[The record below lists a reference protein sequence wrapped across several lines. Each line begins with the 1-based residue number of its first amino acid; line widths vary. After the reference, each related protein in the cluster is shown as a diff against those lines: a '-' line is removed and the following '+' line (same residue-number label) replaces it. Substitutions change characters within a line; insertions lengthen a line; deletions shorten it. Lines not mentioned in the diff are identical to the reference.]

1 MVDKNEL
8 SALEDADA
16 EEETYDNLVSYV
28 KGRYERARTR
38 RYTDEERWVQ
48 AYRNYRGLYGPDV
61 QFTETEK
68 SRVFIKVT
76 KTKVLAAYGQLIDV
90 LFSQNR
96 FPIGIEPTAL
106 PEGVLDTVHIDP
118 KEQEQEDALEQIK
131 NQYGYA
137 GDGLDLKPGT
147 TTDMLKEMLGPLQE
161 DLEELE
167 GLKEGPG
174 QTQSAITFHPSM
186 VAAKKMEKKI
196 KDQLEESSATKHL
209 RHSVFE
215 CVLFGTAIMKGPFA
229 VDKEYANWD
238 EEGEYDP
245 IIKTIPKVEYTS
257 VWDFYPD
264 PDAFNIEDAT
274 YTIERHRLTRPQL
287 RALKKRP
294 FFRSKAIE
302 EAIGYG
308 ENYSQEWWEDSI
320 QDAETASD
328 FGNDGHSAGSGS
340 GDVERFE
347 VLEFWG
353 TIDKDIASLQDLEI
367 PEKYI
372 NDDEIQINCWVCN
385 NQILRFVINPFT
397 PKRIPYVASPYEI
410 NPYSF
415 FGVGLAENMDDT
427 QTLMNGF
434 MRLAVDNA
442 ILSGNLL
449 IEVDETNLAPG
460 QDLTVYPGKI
470 FRRQGGAPGQA
481 IFGTKFPNVSSENM
495 MLFDKARV
503 LSDESSGLPS
513 YSYGQTGVQG
523 TGRTASGI
531 SMLMGAASNS
541 IRTVIKN
548 MDDYMLRPMG
558 EAIFAFNMQF
568 DFDPEI
574 RGDLEVRARGTESFM
589 KNEVRS
595 QRLISFLQ
603 IASSP
608 VLAPFAKF
616 PYIMRE
622 IAATMDLDVDK
633 VTNNPEEAFRQA
645 LLLQQMQQQIVE
657 ENPQPPQGIDP
668 TGTGGGNIGTG
679 QAPAP
684 GEQGFATG
692 GGPNEGTQQQQ
703 QQAQAPQGGGQQ
715 IPPELMAMLQQGG
728 GGNA

>member
-8 SALEDADA
+8 SALEEKTED
-16 EEETYDNLVSYV
+16 ERPYDSLVGYV
-28 KGRYERARTR
+28 EARYERARTR
-38 RYTDEERWVQ
+38 RYSDEERWVQ
-48 AYRNYRGLYGPDV
+48 AYKNYRGIYGPDV

-76 KTKVLAAYGQLIDV
+76 KTKVLAAYGQLVDV

-96 FPIGIEPTAL
+96 FPIGVEPTAL
-106 PEGVLDTVHIDP
+106 PEGVADTVHVDP
-118 KEQEQEDALEQIK
+118 KEQEQEQALEQIRDV
-131 NQYGYA
+131 YGSP
-137 GDGLDLKPGT
+137 GDGNDLQPGD
-147 TTDMLKEMLGPLQE
+147 TTDMLRDRLGPQQE
-161 DLEELE
+161 DLEDIE
-167 GLKEGPG
+167 GLEEGPG
-174 QTQSAITFHPSM
+174 QTQSAVTFHPAM
-186 VAAKKMEKKI
+186 VAAKRMEKKI
-196 KDQLEESSATKHL
+196 KDQLEESSATKQL
-209 RHSVFE
+209 RFSVFE
-215 CVLFGTAIMKGPFA
+215 CVLFGTGVMKGPFA
-229 VDKEYANWD
+229 LDKEYPNWD
-238 EEGEYDP
+238 EEGDYDP
-245 IIKTIPKVEYTS
+245 IIKTIPKVEHTS

-264 PDAFNIEDAT
+264 PDAYNMEDAT
-274 YTIERHRLTRPQL
+274 YTVERHRMTRPQL

-294 FFRSKAIE
+294 FFRSNAIDD
-302 EAIGYG
+302 AIKYG
-308 ENYSQEWWEDSI
+308 ESYNQEWWEESLNDN
-320 QDAETASD
+320 DVASD
-328 FGNDGHSAGSGS
+328 FGGEGFSSYS
-340 GDVERFE
+340 GDVERFQ

-353 TIDKDIASLQDLEI
+353 TVDREIVENQGLEI
-367 PEKYI
+367 PEKFLE
-372 NDDEIQINCWVCN
+372 DDEIQINAWVCN
-385 NQILRFVINPFT
+385 GEILRFVINPFT

-513 YSYGQTGVQG
+513 YSYGQTGVMG

-531 SMLMGAASNS
+531 SMLMGAASNA

-558 EAIFAFNMQF
+558 EALFAFNMQF
-568 DFDPEI
+568 DFDPDI
-574 RGDLEVRARGTESFM
+574 KGDLEIRARGTESFM

-622 IAATMDLDVDK
+622 IAATMDLDVEK

-645 LLLQQMQQQIVE
+645 ILLQQMQQQMAE
-657 ENPQPPQGIDP
+657 QNPQPMDP

-692 GGPNEGTQQQQ
+692 GGPNAGTEQQQ
-703 QQAQAPQGGGQQ
+703 QQAQGGQGQ
-715 IPPELMAMLQQGG
+715 QLPPELMAMLQQQA

>member
-8 SALEDADA
+8 SALEEKTED
-16 EEETYDNLVSYV
+16 ERSYDSLVSYV
-28 KGRYERARTR
+28 EARYERAKTR
-38 RYTDEERWVQ
+38 RYSDEERWVQ
-48 AYRNYRGLYGPDV
+48 AYKNYRGIYGPDV

-76 KTKVLAAYGQLIDV
+76 KTKVLAAYGQLVDV

-96 FPIGIEPTAL
+96 FPIGVEPTAL
-106 PEGVLDTVHIDP
+106 PDGVVDSVHVDP
-118 KEQEQEDALEQIK
+118 KEQEQEKALEQIK
-131 NQYGYA
+131 DIYGSP
-137 GDGLDLKPGT
+137 GDGNDLQPGD
-147 TTDMLKEMLGPLQE
+147 TTDTLTERLGPQK
-161 DLEELE
+161 EELEDIE

-174 QTQSAITFHPSM
+174 QTQTAVTFHPAM

-215 CVLFGTAIMKGPFA
+215 CVLFGTAVMKGPFA
-229 VDKEYANWD
+229 LDKEYANWD
-238 EEGEYDP
+238 DKGDYDP
-245 IIKTIPKVEYTS
+245 IVKTIPRVEYVS

-264 PDAFNIEDAT
+264 PDAYNMEDAT
-274 YTIERHRLTRPQL
+274 YTVERHRLTRPQL

-294 FFRSKAIE
+294 FFRSKAIDD
-302 EAIGYG
+302 AIKMG
-308 ENYSQEWWEDSI
+308 ENYNQEWWEESLNDNEVS
-320 QDAETASD
+320 SD
-328 FGNDGHSAGSGS
+328 FGGEGYASNN
-340 GDVERFE
+340 GDVERYE

-353 TIDKDIASLQDLEI
+353 TIDKDIATIQNLEI
-367 PEKYI
+367 PEKFLK
-372 NDDEIQINCWVCN
+372 DDEIQVNAWVCN
-385 NQILRFVINPFT
+385 GEILRFVINPFT
-397 PKRIPYVASPYEI
+397 PKRIPYVASPYEL

-442 ILSGNLL
+442 VLSGNLL

-513 YSYGQTGVQG
+513 YSYGQTGVMG

-531 SMLMGAASNS
+531 SMLMGAASNA

-558 EAIFAFNMQF
+558 EALFAFNMQF

-574 RGDLEVRARGTESFM
+574 KGDLEIRARGTESFM

-622 IAATMDLDVDK
+622 IASTMDLDVEK
-633 VTNNPEEAFRQA
+633 VTNSPEEAFRQA
-645 LLLQQMQQQIVE
+645 LLLQQMQQQMVE
-657 ENPQPPQGIDP
+657 QNQQTPQQMDP
-668 TGTGGGNIGTG
+668 TGAGGGNIGTG

-692 GGPNEGTQQQQ
+692 GGQNTGTQQQQ
-703 QQAQAPQGGGQQ
+703 QQAQQGGGQE
-715 IPPELMAMLQQGG
+715 IPPELMAMLQQQA

>member
-1 MVDKNEL
+1 MVEENEI
-8 SALEDADA
+8 SALDDTKSNDS
-16 EEETYDNLVSYV
+16 ETYDNLVSYV
-28 KGRYERARTR
+28 ENRFQRAKDGRHS
-38 RYTDEERWVQ
+38 DEIRWVQ
-48 AYRNYRGLYGPDV
+48 AYRNYRGIYGPEV

-76 KTKVLAAYGQLIDV
+76 KTKVLAAYGQIIDV

-96 FPIGIEPTAL
+96 FPIGVEPTAV
-106 PEGVLDTVHIDP
+106 PEGVAESVHIDP
-118 KEQEQEDALEQIK
+118 KEQEQNKAMEEFKSL
-131 NQYGYA
+131 YGSP
-137 GDGLDLKPGT
+137 GDGNDLQPGDT
-147 TTDMLKEMLGPLQE
+147 SEVLKERLGSLQE
-161 DLEELE
+161 DLGNLK
-167 GLKEGPG
+167 GVKEGPG
-174 QTQSAITFHPSM
+174 QTQSAITFHPAM
-186 VAAKKMEKKI
+186 AAAKKMEKKI
-196 KDQLEESSATKHL
+196 RDQLEESAATKHL

-229 VDKEYANWD
+229 VDKEYPKWD
-238 EEGEYDP
+238 EEGKYDP
-245 IIKTIPKVEYTS
+245 VIKTVPKVEHTS

-264 PDAFNIEDAT
+264 PDAYNIEDCT
-274 YTIERHRLTRPQL
+274 YTVERHKLTRSQL

-302 EAIGYG
+302 EAISYG
-308 ENYSQEWWEDSI
+308 EDYTREWWEESLTDNDAGGDFGTENYS
-320 QDAETASD
+320 
-328 FGNDGHSAGSGS
+328 SGS
-340 GDVERFE
+340 GVERFE

-353 TIDKDIASLQDLEI
+353 TIDKEIAEAQDLEI
-367 PEKYI
+367 PDEYT
-372 NDDEIQINCWVCN
+372 NDEEIQINCWVCN
-385 NQILRFVINPFT
+385 NEILRFVINPFT

-415 FGVGLAENMDDT
+415 FGVGLSENMDDT

-481 IFGTKFPNVSSENM
+481 IFGTKIPNVSSENM
-495 MLFDKARV
+495 MLCDKARV

-531 SMLMGAASNS
+531 SMLMGAASNA

-558 EAIFAFNMQF
+558 ESLFAFNMQF

-574 RGDLEVRARGTESFM
+574 QGDLEVRARGTESFM

-645 LLLQQMQQQIVE
+645 MLLQQMQQQIVE
-657 ENPQPPQGIDP
+657 DNPQPAQDT
-668 TGTGGGNIGTG
+668 TGGAGGNIGTG
-679 QAPAP
+679 AAPAP
-684 GEQGFATG
+684 GEQGFTSG
-692 GGPNEGTQQQQ
+692 GGPNAGTQQQQ

-715 IPPELMAMLQQGG
+715 IPPELMAMMQQGG

>member
-1 MVDKNEL
+1 M
-8 SALEDADA
+8 ADDNDIVVLDDVENT
-16 EEETYDNLVSYV
+16 EESYVNLVSYV
-28 KGRYERARTR
+28 KARFDRAKDGRH
-38 RYTDEERWVQ
+38 TDEERWVQ
-48 AYRNYRGLYGPDV
+48 AYRNYRGIYGPDV

-76 KTKVLAAYGQLIDV
+76 KTKVLAAYGQIIDV

-96 FPIGIEPTAL
+96 FPIGVEPTTL
-106 PEGVLDTVHIDP
+106 PEGVYDSVHIDP
-118 KEQEQEDALEQIK
+118 KEEEQEQAFEEFKSIYGFPGDGNDLEPGDTSTILNEKLGALEDK
-131 NQYGYA
+131 
-137 GDGLDLKPGT
+137 L
-147 TTDMLKEMLGPLQE
+147 E
-161 DLEELE
+161 DLE

-174 QTQSAITFHPSM
+174 QTQSAITFHPAM

-196 KDQLEESSATKHL
+196 KDQLEESAATKHL

-229 VDKEYANWD
+229 FDKEYPNWED
-238 EEGEYDP
+238 DGTYDP
-245 IIKTIPKVEYTS
+245 VIKTVPKVEYTS

-264 PDAFNIEDAT
+264 PDAYNIEDCV
-274 YTIERHRLTRPQL
+274 YVVERHRLTRSQL

-294 FFRSKAIE
+294 FFRSKSIESAIKE
-302 EAIGYG
+302 G
-308 ENYSQEWWEDSI
+308 EDYSREWWEDSLT
-320 QDAETASD
+320 DNETASD
-328 FGNDGHSAGSGS
+328 FGGEGFASYG

-353 TIDKDIASLQDLEI
+353 TIDREIAESQGLEI
-367 PEKYI
+367 PENEIK
-372 NDDEIQINCWVCN
+372 DDEIQINCWVCN
-385 NQILRFVINPFT
+385 NQILRLVINPFI

-531 SMLMGAASNS
+531 SMLMGAASNA

-558 EAIFAFNMQF
+558 EALFAFNMQF

-574 RGDLEVRARGTESFM
+574 KGDLEIRARGTESFM

-645 LLLQQMQQQIVE
+645 ILLQQMQKKIVE
-657 ENPQPPQGIDP
+657 ENPQPAQDP
-668 TGTGGGNIGTG
+668 TGAGGGTIGTG

-692 GGPNEGTQQQQ
+692 GGPNAGTQQQQ
-703 QQAQAPQGGGQQ
+703 QQAQQGGGQQ

-728 GGNA
+728 AGNA

>member
-8 SALEDADA
+8 SALEEKTED
-16 EEETYDNLVSYV
+16 ERPYDSLVGYV
-28 KGRYERARTR
+28 EARYERARTR
-38 RYTDEERWVQ
+38 RYSDEERWVQ
-48 AYRNYRGLYGPDV
+48 AYKNYRGIYGPDV

-76 KTKVLAAYGQLIDV
+76 KTKVLAAYGQLVDV

-96 FPIGIEPTAL
+96 FPIGVEPTTL
-106 PEGVLDTVHIDP
+106 PEGVVDTVHIDP
-118 KEQEQEDALEQIK
+118 KEQEQEQALEQI
-131 NQYGYA
+131 QDLYGSP
-137 GDGLDLKPGT
+137 GDGNDLQPGD
-147 TTDMLKEMLGPLQE
+147 TTDMLKDRLGPQTEELE
-161 DLEELE
+161 DLE

-174 QTQSAITFHPSM
+174 QTQSAVTFHPAM
-186 VAAKKMEKKI
+186 VAAKRMEKKI
-196 KDQLEESSATKHL
+196 KDQLEESSATKQL
-209 RHSVFE
+209 RFSVFE
-215 CVLFGTAIMKGPFA
+215 CVLFGTGVMKGPFA
-229 VDKEYANWD
+229 LDKEYPNWD
-238 EEGEYDP
+238 EEGDYDP
-245 IIKTIPKVEYTS
+245 IVKTIPKVEHTS

-264 PDAFNIEDAT
+264 PDAYNMEDAT
-274 YTIERHRLTRPQL
+274 YTVERHRMTRPQL

-294 FFRSKAIE
+294 FFRSKAIDD
-302 EAIGYG
+302 AIKYG
-308 ENYSQEWWEDSI
+308 ENYNQEWWEESLNDN
-320 QDAETASD
+320 DVASD
-328 FGNDGHSAGSGS
+328 FGGEGFSSYS
-340 GDVERFE
+340 GDVERFQ

-353 TIDKDIASLQDLEI
+353 TVDKEIVEMQGLEI
-367 PEKYI
+367 PEKFLK
-372 NDDEIQINCWVCN
+372 DDEIQINAWVCN
-385 NQILRFVINPFT
+385 GEILRFVINPFT

-513 YSYGQTGVQG
+513 YSYGQTGVMG

-531 SMLMGAASNS
+531 SMLMGAASNA

-558 EAIFAFNMQF
+558 EALFAFNMQF
-568 DFDPEI
+568 DFDPDI
-574 RGDLEVRARGTESFM
+574 KGDLEIRARGTESFM

-622 IAATMDLDVDK
+622 IASTMDLDVEK

-645 LLLQQMQQQIVE
+645 LLLQQMQQQMAE
-657 ENPQPPQGIDP
+657 QNPQPAQDP
-668 TGTGGGNIGTG
+668 TGAGGGNIGTG

-684 GEQGFATG
+684 GEQGFTTG
-692 GGPNEGTQQQQ
+692 GGPNAGTQQQQ
-703 QQAQAPQGGGQQ
+703 QQAQGGQGQQ
-715 IPPELMAMLQQGG
+715 IPPELMAMMQQQA

>member
-1 MVDKNEL
+1 MVDENEL
-8 SALEDADA
+8 SALDDKKSDKK
-16 EEETYDNLVSYV
+16 YDNLVSYV
-28 KGRYERARTR
+28 NSRFKRAKTSRYS
-38 RYTDEERWVQ
+38 DEERWTQ

-76 KTKVLAAYGQLIDV
+76 KTKVLAAYGQIIDV

-96 FPIGIEPTAL
+96 FPIGVEPTII
-106 PEGVLDTVHIDP
+106 PEGVAESVHIDP
-118 KEQEQEDALEQIK
+118 KEQEQNRAMDEFK
-131 NQYGYA
+131 NLYGVP
-137 GDGLDLKPGT
+137 GDGNDLQPGDT
-147 TTDMLKEMLGPLQE
+147 TEALRERLGSLEDELK
-161 DLEELE
+161 DLN

-174 QTQSAITFHPSM
+174 QTQSAITFNPAM
-186 VAAKKMEKKI
+186 AAAKKMEKKI
-196 KDQLEESSATKHL
+196 KDQLEESAATKHL

-238 EEGEYDP
+238 EEGNYDP
-245 IIKTIPKVEYTS
+245 SVVTVPKVEHTS

-264 PDAFNIEDAT
+264 PDAFNIEDCT
-274 YTIERHRLTRPQL
+274 YVVERHRLTRSQL

-294 FFRSKAIE
+294 FFRKDAIE
-302 EAIGYG
+302 EAILGG
-308 ENYSQEWWEDSI
+308 ENYDREWWEESLTDNQVSS
-320 QDAETASD
+320 E
-328 FGNDGHSAGSGS
+328 FGSGNYS
-340 GDVERFE
+340 GGSDVERFE

-353 TIDKDIASLQDLEI
+353 TIDKEIAENHGLEI
-367 PEKYI
+367 PKQQL
-372 NDDEIQINCWVCN
+372 NDEEIQINCWTCN
-385 NQILRFVINPFT
+385 DEILRLVINPFT
-397 PKRIPYVASPYEI
+397 PKRIPYVASPYEL

-415 FGVGLAENMDDT
+415 FGVGLSENMDDT

-558 EAIFAFNMQF
+558 ESLFAFNMQF

-645 LLLQQMQQQIVE
+645 ILLQQMQQQIVE
-657 ENPQPPQGIDP
+657 DNPQPPQDP
-668 TGTGGGNIGTG
+668 TGAGGGNIGTG

-692 GGPNEGTQQQQ
+692 GGPNAGTQQQQ
-703 QQAQAPQGGGQQ
+703 QQAQAPQGQGGGQQ
-715 IPPELMAMLQQGG
+715 IPPELMAMMQQGG

>member
-8 SALEDADA
+8 SALEEKTED
-16 EEETYDNLVSYV
+16 ERPYDSLVGYV
-28 KGRYERARTR
+28 EARFERARTR
-38 RYTDEERWVQ
+38 RYSDEERWVQ
-48 AYRNYRGLYGPDV
+48 AYKNYRGIYGPDV

-76 KTKVLAAYGQLIDV
+76 KTKVLAAYGQLVDV

-96 FPIGIEPTAL
+96 FPIGVEPTAL
-106 PEGVLDTVHIDP
+106 PEGVADTVHVDP
-118 KEQEQEDALEQIK
+118 KEQEQEQALEQIRDV
-131 NQYGYA
+131 YGSP
-137 GDGLDLKPGT
+137 GDGNDLQPGD
-147 TTDMLKEMLGPLQE
+147 TTDMLRDRLGPQQE
-161 DLEELE
+161 DLEDIE
-167 GLKEGPG
+167 GLEEGPG
-174 QTQSAITFHPSM
+174 QTQSAVTFHPAM
-186 VAAKKMEKKI
+186 VAAKRMEKKI
-196 KDQLEESSATKHL
+196 KDQLEESSATKQL
-209 RHSVFE
+209 RFSVFE
-215 CVLFGTAIMKGPFA
+215 CVLFGTGVMKGPFA
-229 VDKEYANWD
+229 LDKEYPNWD
-238 EEGEYDP
+238 EEGDYDP
-245 IIKTIPKVEYTS
+245 IIKTIPKVEHTS

-264 PDAFNIEDAT
+264 PDAYNMEDAT
-274 YTIERHRLTRPQL
+274 YTVERHRMTRPQL

-294 FFRSKAIE
+294 FFRSNAIDD
-302 EAIGYG
+302 AIKYG
-308 ENYSQEWWEDSI
+308 ESYNQEWWEESLNDN
-320 QDAETASD
+320 DVASD
-328 FGNDGHSAGSGS
+328 FGGEGFSSYS
-340 GDVERFE
+340 GDVERFQ

-353 TIDKDIASLQDLEI
+353 TVDREIVENQGLEI
-367 PEKYI
+367 PEKFLE
-372 NDDEIQINCWVCN
+372 DDEIQINAWVCN
-385 NQILRFVINPFT
+385 GEILRFVINPFT

-513 YSYGQTGVQG
+513 YSYGQTGVMG

-531 SMLMGAASNS
+531 SMLMGAASNA

-558 EAIFAFNMQF
+558 EALFAFNMQF

-574 RGDLEVRARGTESFM
+574 KGDLEIRARGTESFM

-645 LLLQQMQQQIVE
+645 ILLQQMQKKIVE
-657 ENPQPPQGIDP
+657 ENPQPAQDP
-668 TGTGGGNIGTG
+668 TGAGGGTIGTG

-684 GEQGFATG
+684 EEQGFATG
-692 GGPNEGTQQQQ
+692 GGPNAGTQQQQ
-703 QQAQAPQGGGQQ
+703 QQAQQGGGQQ

-728 GGNA
+728 AGNA

>member
-8 SALEDADA
+8 SALEEKTED
-16 EEETYDNLVSYV
+16 ERPYDSLVGYV
-28 KGRYERARTR
+28 EARYERARTR
-38 RYTDEERWVQ
+38 RYSDEERWVQ
-48 AYRNYRGLYGPDV
+48 AYKNYRGIYGPDV

-76 KTKVLAAYGQLIDV
+76 KTKVLAAYGQLVDV

-96 FPIGIEPTAL
+96 FPIGVEPTAL
-106 PEGVLDTVHIDP
+106 PEGVADTVHVDP
-118 KEQEQEDALEQIK
+118 KEQEQEQALEQIK
-131 NQYGYA
+131 DIYGSP
-137 GDGLDLKPGT
+137 GDGNDLQPGD
-147 TTDMLKEMLGPLQE
+147 TTDMLRDRLGPQQE
-161 DLEELE
+161 DLEDIE
-167 GLKEGPG
+167 GLEEGPG
-174 QTQSAITFHPSM
+174 QTQSAVTFHPAM
-186 VAAKKMEKKI
+186 VAAKRMEKKI
-196 KDQLEESSATKHL
+196 KDQLEESSATKQL
-209 RHSVFE
+209 RFSVFE
-215 CVLFGTAIMKGPFA
+215 CVLFGTGVMKGPFA
-229 VDKEYANWD
+229 LDKEYPNWD
-238 EEGEYDP
+238 EEGDYDP
-245 IIKTIPKVEYTS
+245 IIKTIPKVEHTS

-264 PDAFNIEDAT
+264 PDAYNMEDAT
-274 YTIERHRLTRPQL
+274 YTVERHRMTRPQL

-294 FFRSKAIE
+294 FFRSNAIDD
-302 EAIGYG
+302 AIKYG
-308 ENYSQEWWEDSI
+308 ESYNQEWWEESLNDN
-320 QDAETASD
+320 DVASD
-328 FGNDGHSAGSGS
+328 FGGEGFSSYS
-340 GDVERFE
+340 GDVERFQ

-353 TIDKDIASLQDLEI
+353 TVDREIVENQGLEI
-367 PEKYI
+367 PEKFLE
-372 NDDEIQINCWVCN
+372 DDEIQINAWVCN
-385 NQILRFVINPFT
+385 GEILRFVINPFT

-513 YSYGQTGVQG
+513 YSYGQTGVMG

-531 SMLMGAASNS
+531 SMLMGAASNA

-558 EAIFAFNMQF
+558 EALFAFNMQF
-568 DFDPEI
+568 DFDPDI
-574 RGDLEVRARGTESFM
+574 KGDLEIRARGTESFM

-622 IAATMDLDVDK
+622 IASTMDLDVEK

-645 LLLQQMQQQIVE
+645 LLLQQMQQQMAE
-657 ENPQPPQGIDP
+657 QNPQPAQDP
-668 TGTGGGNIGTG
+668 TGAGGGNIGTG

-684 GEQGFATG
+684 GEQGFTTG
-692 GGPNEGTQQQQ
+692 GGPNAGTQQQQ
-703 QQAQAPQGGGQQ
+703 QQAQGGQGQQ
-715 IPPELMAMLQQGG
+715 IPPELMAMMQQQA

>member
-8 SALEDADA
+8 SALEEKTED
-16 EEETYDNLVSYV
+16 ERPYDSLVGYV
-28 KGRYERARTR
+28 EARFERARTR
-38 RYTDEERWVQ
+38 RYSDEERWVQ
-48 AYRNYRGLYGPDV
+48 AYKNYRGIYGPDV

-76 KTKVLAAYGQLIDV
+76 KTKVLAAYGQLVDV

-96 FPIGIEPTAL
+96 FPIGVEPTTL
-106 PEGVLDTVHIDP
+106 PEGVADTVHVDP
-118 KEQEQEDALEQIK
+118 KEQEQEQALEQIRDV
-131 NQYGYA
+131 YGSP
-137 GDGLDLKPGT
+137 GDGNDLQPGD
-147 TTDMLKEMLGPLQE
+147 TTDMLRDRLGPQQE
-161 DLEELE
+161 DLEDIE
-167 GLKEGPG
+167 GLEEGPG
-174 QTQSAITFHPSM
+174 QTQSAVTFHPAM
-186 VAAKKMEKKI
+186 VAAKRMEKKI
-196 KDQLEESSATKHL
+196 KDQLEESSATKQL
-209 RHSVFE
+209 RFSVFE
-215 CVLFGTAIMKGPFA
+215 CVLFGTGVMKGPFA
-229 VDKEYANWD
+229 LDKEYPNWD
-238 EEGEYDP
+238 EEGDYDP
-245 IIKTIPKVEYTS
+245 IIKTIPKVEHTS

-264 PDAFNIEDAT
+264 PDAYNMEDAT
-274 YTIERHRLTRPQL
+274 YTVERHRMTRPQL

-294 FFRSKAIE
+294 FFRSNAIDD
-302 EAIGYG
+302 AIKYG
-308 ENYSQEWWEDSI
+308 ESYNQEWWEESLNDN
-320 QDAETASD
+320 DVASD
-328 FGNDGHSAGSGS
+328 FGGEGFSSYS
-340 GDVERFE
+340 GDVERFQ

-353 TIDKDIASLQDLEI
+353 TVDREIVENQGLEI
-367 PEKYI
+367 PEKFLE
-372 NDDEIQINCWVCN
+372 DDEIQINAWVCN
-385 NQILRFVINPFT
+385 GEILRFVINPFT

-513 YSYGQTGVQG
+513 YSYGQTGVMG

-531 SMLMGAASNS
+531 SMLMGAASNA

-558 EAIFAFNMQF
+558 EALFAFNMQF
-568 DFDPEI
+568 DFDPDI
-574 RGDLEVRARGTESFM
+574 KGDLEIRARGTESFM

-622 IAATMDLDVDK
+622 IAATMDLDVEK

-645 LLLQQMQQQIVE
+645 ILLQQMQQQMAE
-657 ENPQPPQGIDP
+657 QNPQPMDP

-692 GGPNEGTQQQQ
+692 GGPNAGTEQQQ
-703 QQAQAPQGGGQQ
+703 QQAQGGQGQ
-715 IPPELMAMLQQGG
+715 QLPPELMAMLQQQA

>member
-8 SALEDADA
+8 SALEEKTED
-16 EEETYDNLVSYV
+16 ERPYDSLVGYV
-28 KGRYERARTR
+28 EARYERARTR
-38 RYTDEERWVQ
+38 RYSDEERWVQ
-48 AYRNYRGLYGPDV
+48 AYKNYRGIYGPDV

-76 KTKVLAAYGQLIDV
+76 KTKVLAAYGQLVDV

-96 FPIGIEPTAL
+96 FPIGVEPTTL
-106 PEGVLDTVHIDP
+106 PEGVVDTVHIDP
-118 KEQEQEDALEQIK
+118 KEQEQEQALEQI
-131 NQYGYA
+131 QDLYGSP
-137 GDGLDLKPGT
+137 GDGNDLQPGD
-147 TTDMLKEMLGPLQE
+147 TTDMLKDRLGPQTEELE
-161 DLEELE
+161 DLE

-174 QTQSAITFHPSM
+174 QTQSAVTFHPAM
-186 VAAKKMEKKI
+186 VAAKRMEKKI
-196 KDQLEESSATKHL
+196 KDQLEESSATKQL
-209 RHSVFE
+209 RFSVFE
-215 CVLFGTAIMKGPFA
+215 CVLFGTGVMKGPFA
-229 VDKEYANWD
+229 LDKEYPNWD
-238 EEGEYDP
+238 EEGDYDP
-245 IIKTIPKVEYTS
+245 IVKTIPKVEHTS

-264 PDAFNIEDAT
+264 PDAYNMEDAT
-274 YTIERHRLTRPQL
+274 YTVERHRMTRPQL

-294 FFRSKAIE
+294 FFRSKAIDD
-302 EAIGYG
+302 AIKYG
-308 ENYSQEWWEDSI
+308 ENYNQEWWEESLNDN
-320 QDAETASD
+320 DVASD
-328 FGNDGHSAGSGS
+328 FGGEGFSSYS
-340 GDVERFE
+340 GDVERFQ

-353 TIDKDIASLQDLEI
+353 TVDKEIVEMQGLEI
-367 PEKYI
+367 PEKFLK
-372 NDDEIQINCWVCN
+372 DDEIQINAWVCN
-385 NQILRFVINPFT
+385 GEILRFVINPFT

-513 YSYGQTGVQG
+513 YSYGQTGVMG

-531 SMLMGAASNS
+531 SMLMGAASNA

-558 EAIFAFNMQF
+558 EALFAFNMQF
-568 DFDPEI
+568 DFDPDI
-574 RGDLEVRARGTESFM
+574 KGDLEIRARGTESFM

-622 IAATMDLDVDK
+622 IASTMDLDVEK

-645 LLLQQMQQQIVE
+645 LLLQQMQQQMAE
-657 ENPQPPQGIDP
+657 QNPQPAQDP
-668 TGTGGGNIGTG
+668 TGAGGGTIGTG

-684 GEQGFATG
+684 GEQGFTTG
-692 GGPNEGTQQQQ
+692 GGPNAGTQQQQ
-703 QQAQAPQGGGQQ
+703 QQAQGGQGQQ
-715 IPPELMAMLQQGG
+715 IPPELMAMMQQQA

>member
-8 SALEDADA
+8 SALEEKTED
-16 EEETYDNLVSYV
+16 ERPYDSLVGYV
-28 KGRYERARTR
+28 EARYERARTR
-38 RYTDEERWVQ
+38 RYSDEERWVQ
-48 AYRNYRGLYGPDV
+48 AYKNYRGIYGPDV

-76 KTKVLAAYGQLIDV
+76 KTKVLAAYGQLVDV

-96 FPIGIEPTAL
+96 FPIGVEPTAL
-106 PEGVLDTVHIDP
+106 PEGVADTVHVDP
-118 KEQEQEDALEQIK
+118 KEQEQEQALEQIRDI
-131 NQYGYA
+131 YGSP
-137 GDGLDLKPGT
+137 GDGNDLQPGD
-147 TTDMLKEMLGPLQE
+147 TTDMLRDRLGPQQE
-161 DLEELE
+161 DLEDIE
-167 GLKEGPG
+167 GLEEGPG
-174 QTQSAITFHPSM
+174 QTQSAVTFHPAM
-186 VAAKKMEKKI
+186 VAAKRMEKKI
-196 KDQLEESSATKHL
+196 KDQLEESSATKQL
-209 RHSVFE
+209 RFSVFE
-215 CVLFGTAIMKGPFA
+215 CVLFGTGVMKGPFA
-229 VDKEYANWD
+229 LDKEYPNWD
-238 EEGEYDP
+238 EEGDYDP
-245 IIKTIPKVEYTS
+245 IIKTIPKVEHTS

-264 PDAFNIEDAT
+264 PDAYNMEDAT
-274 YTIERHRLTRPQL
+274 YTVERHRMTRPQL

-294 FFRSKAIE
+294 FFRSNAIDD
-302 EAIGYG
+302 AIKYG
-308 ENYSQEWWEDSI
+308 ESYNQEWWEESLNDN
-320 QDAETASD
+320 DVASD
-328 FGNDGHSAGSGS
+328 FGGEGFSSYS
-340 GDVERFE
+340 GDVERFQ

-353 TIDKDIASLQDLEI
+353 TVDREIVENQGLEI
-367 PEKYI
+367 PEKFLE
-372 NDDEIQINCWVCN
+372 DDEIQINAWVCN
-385 NQILRFVINPFT
+385 GEILRFVINPFT

-503 LSDESSGLPS
+503 LSDESSGFPS

-531 SMLMGAASNS
+531 SMLMGAASNA

-558 EAIFAFNMQF
+558 EALFAFNMQF

-574 RGDLEVRARGTESFM
+574 KGDLEIRARGTESFM

-622 IAATMDLDVDK
+622 IAATMDLDVEK

-645 LLLQQMQQQIVE
+645 ILLQQMQQQMAE
-657 ENPQPPQGIDP
+657 QNPQPMDP

-692 GGPNEGTQQQQ
+692 GGPNAGTQQQQ
-703 QQAQAPQGGGQQ
+703 QQAQGGQGQ
-715 IPPELMAMLQQGG
+715 QLPPELMAMLQQQA

>member
-8 SALEDADA
+8 SALEEKTED
-16 EEETYDNLVSYV
+16 ERPYDSLVGYV
-28 KGRYERARTR
+28 EARFERARTR
-38 RYTDEERWVQ
+38 RYSDEERWVQ
-48 AYRNYRGLYGPDV
+48 AYKNYRGIYGPDV

-76 KTKVLAAYGQLIDV
+76 KTKVLAAYGQLVDV

-96 FPIGIEPTAL
+96 FPIGVEPTAL
-106 PEGVLDTVHIDP
+106 PEGVADTVHVDP
-118 KEQEQEDALEQIK
+118 KEQEQEQALEQIRDI
-131 NQYGYA
+131 YGSL
-137 GDGLDLKPGT
+137 GDGNDLQPGD
-147 TTDMLKEMLGPLQE
+147 TTDMLRDRLGPQQE
-161 DLEELE
+161 DLEDIE
-167 GLKEGPG
+167 GLEEGPG
-174 QTQSAITFHPSM
+174 QTQSAVTFHPAM
-186 VAAKKMEKKI
+186 VAAKRMEKKI
-196 KDQLEESSATKHL
+196 KDQLEESSATKQL
-209 RHSVFE
+209 RFSVFE
-215 CVLFGTAIMKGPFA
+215 CVLFGTGVMKGPFA
-229 VDKEYANWD
+229 LDKEYPNWD
-238 EEGEYDP
+238 EEGDYDP
-245 IIKTIPKVEYTS
+245 IIKTIPKVEHTS

-264 PDAFNIEDAT
+264 PDAYNMEDAT
-274 YTIERHRLTRPQL
+274 YTVERHRMTRPQL

-294 FFRSKAIE
+294 FFRSNAIDD
-302 EAIGYG
+302 AIKYG
-308 ENYSQEWWEDSI
+308 ESYNQEWWEESLNDN
-320 QDAETASD
+320 DVASD
-328 FGNDGHSAGSGS
+328 FGGEGFSSYS
-340 GDVERFE
+340 GDVERFQ

-353 TIDKDIASLQDLEI
+353 TVDREIVENQGLEI
-367 PEKYI
+367 PEKFLE
-372 NDDEIQINCWVCN
+372 DDEIQINAWVCN
-385 NQILRFVINPFT
+385 GEILRFVINPFT

-513 YSYGQTGVQG
+513 YSYGQTGVMG

-531 SMLMGAASNS
+531 SMLMGAASNA

-558 EAIFAFNMQF
+558 EALFAFNMQF
-568 DFDPEI
+568 DFDPDI
-574 RGDLEVRARGTESFM
+574 KGDLEIRARGTESFM

-622 IAATMDLDVDK
+622 IAATMDLDVEK

-645 LLLQQMQQQIVE
+645 ILLQQMQQQMAE
-657 ENPQPPQGIDP
+657 QNPEPMDP

-692 GGPNEGTQQQQ
+692 GGPNAGTQQQQ
-703 QQAQAPQGGGQQ
+703 QQAQGGQGQ
-715 IPPELMAMLQQGG
+715 QLPPELMAMLQQQA

>member
-8 SALEDADA
+8 SALEEKTED
-16 EEETYDNLVSYV
+16 ERPYDSLVGYV
-28 KGRYERARTR
+28 EARYERARTR
-38 RYTDEERWVQ
+38 RYSDEERWVQ
-48 AYRNYRGLYGPDV
+48 AYKNYRGIYGPDV

-76 KTKVLAAYGQLIDV
+76 KTKVLAAYGQLVDV

-96 FPIGIEPTAL
+96 FPIGVEPTAL
-106 PEGVLDTVHIDP
+106 PEGVADTVHVDP
-118 KEQEQEDALEQIK
+118 KEQEQEQALEQIRDI
-131 NQYGYA
+131 YGSP
-137 GDGLDLKPGT
+137 GDGNDLQPGD
-147 TTDMLKEMLGPLQE
+147 TTDMLRDRLGPQQE
-161 DLEELE
+161 DLEDIE
-167 GLKEGPG
+167 GLEEGPG
-174 QTQSAITFHPSM
+174 QTQSAVTFHPAM
-186 VAAKKMEKKI
+186 VAAKRMEKKI
-196 KDQLEESSATKHL
+196 KDQLEESSATKQL
-209 RHSVFE
+209 RFSVFE
-215 CVLFGTAIMKGPFA
+215 CVLFGTGVMKGPFA
-229 VDKEYANWD
+229 LDKEYPNWD
-238 EEGEYDP
+238 EEGDYDP
-245 IIKTIPKVEYTS
+245 IIKTIPKVEHTS

-264 PDAFNIEDAT
+264 PDAYNMEDAT
-274 YTIERHRLTRPQL
+274 YTVERHRMTRPQL

-294 FFRSKAIE
+294 FFRSNAIDD
-302 EAIGYG
+302 AIKYG
-308 ENYSQEWWEDSI
+308 ESYNQEWWEESLNDN
-320 QDAETASD
+320 DVASD
-328 FGNDGHSAGSGS
+328 FGGEGFSSYS
-340 GDVERFE
+340 GDVERFQ

-353 TIDKDIASLQDLEI
+353 TVDREIVENQGLEI
-367 PEKYI
+367 PEKFLE
-372 NDDEIQINCWVCN
+372 DDEIQINAWVCN
-385 NQILRFVINPFT
+385 GEILRFVINPFT

-513 YSYGQTGVQG
+513 YSYGQTGVMG

-531 SMLMGAASNS
+531 SMLMGAASNA

-558 EAIFAFNMQF
+558 EALFAFNMQF
-568 DFDPEI
+568 DFDPDI
-574 RGDLEVRARGTESFM
+574 KGDLEIRARGTESFM

-622 IAATMDLDVDK
+622 IAATMDLDVEK

-645 LLLQQMQQQIVE
+645 ILLQQMQQQMAE
-657 ENPQPPQGIDP
+657 QNPEPMDP

-692 GGPNEGTQQQQ
+692 GGPNAGTQQQQ
-703 QQAQAPQGGGQQ
+703 QQAQGGQGQ
-715 IPPELMAMLQQGG
+715 QLPPELMAMLQQQA

>member
-8 SALEDADA
+8 SALTEKTED
-16 EEETYDNLVSYV
+16 ESSYDSLVSYV
-28 KGRYERARTR
+28 EARYERARTR
-38 RYTDEERWVQ
+38 RYSDEERWVQ
-48 AYRNYRGLYGPDV
+48 AYKNYRGIYGPDV

-76 KTKVLAAYGQLIDV
+76 KTKVLAAYGQLVDV

-96 FPIGIEPTAL
+96 FPIGVEPTTL
-106 PEGVLDTVHIDP
+106 PDGVADTVHVDP
-118 KEQEQEDALEQIK
+118 KEQQQEQALEQI
-131 NQYGYA
+131 QDIYGSP
-137 GDGLDLKPGT
+137 GDGRDLLPGD
-147 TTDMLKEMLGPLQE
+147 TTDSLKERLGPLKEKLE
-161 DLEELE
+161 DLE
-167 GLKEGPG
+167 GLKEEPG
-174 QTQSAITFHPSM
+174 QTQTAITFHPAM

-215 CVLFGTAIMKGPFA
+215 CVLFGTAVMKGPFA
-229 VDKEYANWD
+229 LDKEYANWND
-238 EEGEYDP
+238 EGDYDP
-245 IIKTIPKVEYTS
+245 VVKTIPRVEYVS

-264 PDAFNIEDAT
+264 PDAYNMEDAT
-274 YTIERHRLTRPQL
+274 YTVERHRLTRPQL

-294 FFRSKAIE
+294 FFRSKAIDD
-302 EAIGYG
+302 AIKMG
-308 ENYSQEWWEDSI
+308 ENYNQEWWEESLNDNEVS
-320 QDAETASD
+320 SD
-328 FGNDGHSAGSGS
+328 FGGEGYASNS
-340 GDVERFE
+340 GDVERYE

-353 TIDKDIASLQDLEI
+353 TIDKEIATIQNLEI
-367 PEKYI
+367 PDKFLK
-372 NDDEIQINCWVCN
+372 DDEIQINAWVCN
-385 NQILRFVINPFT
+385 GEILRFVINPFT
-397 PKRIPYVASPYEI
+397 PKRIPYVASPYEL

-513 YSYGQTGVQG
+513 YSYGQTGVMG

-531 SMLMGAASNS
+531 SMLMGAASNA

-558 EAIFAFNMQF
+558 EALFAFNMQF

-574 RGDLEVRARGTESFM
+574 KGDLEIRARGTESFM

-645 LLLQQMQQQIVE
+645 LLLQQMQQQMAE
-657 ENPQPPQGIDP
+657 QNPQPAPDP
-668 TGTGGGNIGTG
+668 TGAGGGNIGTG

-684 GEQGFATG
+684 GEQGFTTG
-692 GGPNEGTQQQQ
+692 GGQNAGTQQQQ
-703 QQAQAPQGGGQQ
+703 QQAQGGQGQQ
-715 IPPELMAMLQQGG
+715 IPPELMAMLQQQA

>member
-8 SALEDADA
+8 SALEEKTED
-16 EEETYDNLVSYV
+16 ERPYDSLVGYV
-28 KGRYERARTR
+28 EARFERARTR
-38 RYTDEERWVQ
+38 RYSDEERWVQ
-48 AYRNYRGLYGPDV
+48 AYKNYRGIYGPDV

-76 KTKVLAAYGQLIDV
+76 KTKVLAAYGQLVDV

-96 FPIGIEPTAL
+96 FPIGVEPTAL
-106 PEGVLDTVHIDP
+106 PEGVADTVHVDP
-118 KEQEQEDALEQIK
+118 KEQEQEQALEQIK
-131 NQYGYA
+131 DIYGSL
-137 GDGLDLKPGT
+137 GDGNDLQPGD
-147 TTDMLKEMLGPLQE
+147 TTDMLRDRLGPQQE
-161 DLEELE
+161 DLEDIE
-167 GLKEGPG
+167 GLEEGPG
-174 QTQSAITFHPSM
+174 QTQSSVTFHPAM
-186 VAAKKMEKKI
+186 VAAKRMEKKI
-196 KDQLEESSATKHL
+196 KDQLEESSATKQL
-209 RHSVFE
+209 RFSVFE
-215 CVLFGTAIMKGPFA
+215 CVLFGTGVMKGPFA
-229 VDKEYANWD
+229 LDKEYPNWD
-238 EEGEYDP
+238 EEGDYDP
-245 IIKTIPKVEYTS
+245 IIKTIPKVEHTS

-264 PDAFNIEDAT
+264 PDAYNMEDAT
-274 YTIERHRLTRPQL
+274 YTVERHRMTRPQL

-294 FFRSKAIE
+294 FFRSNAIDD
-302 EAIGYG
+302 AIKYG
-308 ENYSQEWWEDSI
+308 ESYNQEWWEESLNDN
-320 QDAETASD
+320 DVASD
-328 FGNDGHSAGSGS
+328 FGGEGFSSYS
-340 GDVERFE
+340 GDVERFQ

-353 TIDKDIASLQDLEI
+353 TVDREIVENQGLEI
-367 PEKYI
+367 PEKFLE
-372 NDDEIQINCWVCN
+372 DDEIQINAWVCN
-385 NQILRFVINPFT
+385 GEILRFVINPFT

-513 YSYGQTGVQG
+513 YSYGQTGVMG

-531 SMLMGAASNS
+531 SMLMGAASNA

-558 EAIFAFNMQF
+558 EALFAFNMQF
-568 DFDPEI
+568 DFDPDI
-574 RGDLEVRARGTESFM
+574 KGDLEIRARGTESFM

-622 IAATMDLDVDK
+622 IAATMDLDVEK

-645 LLLQQMQQQIVE
+645 ILLQQMQQQMAE
-657 ENPQPPQGIDP
+657 QNPQPMDP

-692 GGPNEGTQQQQ
+692 GGPNAGTQQQQ
-703 QQAQAPQGGGQQ
+703 QQAQGGQGQ
-715 IPPELMAMLQQGG
+715 QLPPELMAMLQQQA

>member
-8 SALEDADA
+8 SALEEKTED
-16 EEETYDNLVSYV
+16 ERPYDSLVGYV
-28 KGRYERARTR
+28 EARYERARTR
-38 RYTDEERWVQ
+38 RYSDEERWVQ
-48 AYRNYRGLYGPDV
+48 AYKNYRGIYGPDV

-76 KTKVLAAYGQLIDV
+76 KTKVLAAYGQLVDV

-96 FPIGIEPTAL
+96 FPIGVEPTAL
-106 PEGVLDTVHIDP
+106 PEGVADTVHVDP
-118 KEQEQEDALEQIK
+118 KEQEQEQALEQIK
-131 NQYGYA
+131 DIYGSP
-137 GDGLDLKPGT
+137 GDGNDLQPGD
-147 TTDMLKEMLGPLQE
+147 TTDMLRDRLGPQQE
-161 DLEELE
+161 DLEDIE
-167 GLKEGPG
+167 GLEEGPG
-174 QTQSAITFHPSM
+174 QTQSAVTFHPAM
-186 VAAKKMEKKI
+186 VAAKRMEKKI
-196 KDQLEESSATKHL
+196 KDQLEESSATKQL
-209 RHSVFE
+209 RFSVFE
-215 CVLFGTAIMKGPFA
+215 CVLFGTGVMKGPFA
-229 VDKEYANWD
+229 LDKEYPNWD
-238 EEGEYDP
+238 EEGDYDP
-245 IIKTIPKVEYTS
+245 IVKTIPKVEHTS

-264 PDAFNIEDAT
+264 PDAYNMEDAT
-274 YTIERHRLTRPQL
+274 YTVERHRMTRPQL

-294 FFRSKAIE
+294 FFRSNAIDD
-302 EAIGYG
+302 AIKYG
-308 ENYSQEWWEDSI
+308 ESYNQEWWEESLNDN
-320 QDAETASD
+320 DVASD
-328 FGNDGHSAGSGS
+328 FGGEGFSSYS
-340 GDVERFE
+340 GDVERFQ

-353 TIDKDIASLQDLEI
+353 TVDREIVENQGLEI
-367 PEKYI
+367 PEKFLE
-372 NDDEIQINCWVCN
+372 DDEIQINAWVCN
-385 NQILRFVINPFT
+385 GEILRFVINPFT

-513 YSYGQTGVQG
+513 YSYGQTGVMG

-531 SMLMGAASNS
+531 SMLMGAASNA

-558 EAIFAFNMQF
+558 EALFAFNMQF

-574 RGDLEVRARGTESFM
+574 KGDLEIRARGTESFM

-622 IAATMDLDVDK
+622 IAATMDLDVEK

-645 LLLQQMQQQIVE
+645 ILLQQMQQQMAE
-657 ENPQPPQGIDP
+657 QNPQPMDA

-692 GGPNEGTQQQQ
+692 GGPNAGTQQQQ
-703 QQAQAPQGGGQQ
+703 QQAQGGQGQ
-715 IPPELMAMLQQGG
+715 QLPPELMAMLQQQA

>member
-8 SALEDADA
+8 SALEEKTED
-16 EEETYDNLVSYV
+16 ERSYDSLVSYV
-28 KGRYERARTR
+28 EARYERAKTR
-38 RYTDEERWVQ
+38 RYSDEERWVQ
-48 AYRNYRGLYGPDV
+48 AYKNYRGIYGPDV

-76 KTKVLAAYGQLIDV
+76 KTKVLAAYGQLVDV

-96 FPIGIEPTAL
+96 FPIGVEPTAL
-106 PEGVLDTVHIDP
+106 PDGVVDSVHVDP
-118 KEQEQEDALEQIK
+118 KEQEQEKALEQIK
-131 NQYGYA
+131 DIYGSP
-137 GDGLDLKPGT
+137 GDGNDLQPGD
-147 TTDMLKEMLGPLQE
+147 TTDTLAERLGPQK
-161 DLEELE
+161 EELEDIE

-174 QTQSAITFHPSM
+174 QTQTAVTFHPAM

-215 CVLFGTAIMKGPFA
+215 CVLFGTAVMKGPFA
-229 VDKEYANWD
+229 LDKEYANWD
-238 EEGEYDP
+238 DKGDYDP
-245 IIKTIPKVEYTS
+245 IVKTIPRVEYVS

-264 PDAFNIEDAT
+264 PDAYNMEDAT
-274 YTIERHRLTRPQL
+274 YTVERHRLTRPQL

-294 FFRSKAIE
+294 FFRSKAIDD
-302 EAIGYG
+302 AIKMG
-308 ENYSQEWWEDSI
+308 ENYNQEWWEESLNDNEVS
-320 QDAETASD
+320 SD
-328 FGNDGHSAGSGS
+328 FGGEGYASNN
-340 GDVERFE
+340 GDVERYE

-353 TIDKDIASLQDLEI
+353 TIDKDIATIQNLEI
-367 PEKYI
+367 PEKFLK
-372 NDDEIQINCWVCN
+372 DDEIQVNAWVCN
-385 NQILRFVINPFT
+385 GEILRFVINPFT
-397 PKRIPYVASPYEI
+397 PKRIPYVASPYEL

-442 ILSGNLL
+442 VLSGNLL

-513 YSYGQTGVQG
+513 YSYGQTGVMG

-531 SMLMGAASNS
+531 SMLMGAASNA

-558 EAIFAFNMQF
+558 EALFAFNMQF

-574 RGDLEVRARGTESFM
+574 KGDLEIRARGTESFM

-622 IAATMDLDVDK
+622 IASTMDLDVEK
-633 VTNNPEEAFRQA
+633 VTNSPEEAFRQA
-645 LLLQQMQQQIVE
+645 LLLQQMQQQMVE
-657 ENPQPPQGIDP
+657 QNQQTPQQIDP
-668 TGTGGGNIGTG
+668 TGAGGGNIGTG

-692 GGPNEGTQQQQ
+692 GGQNTGTQQQQ
-703 QQAQAPQGGGQQ
+703 QQAQGDQGQQ
-715 IPPELMAMLQQGG
+715 LPPELMAMLQQQA

>member
-8 SALEDADA
+8 SALEEKTED
-16 EEETYDNLVSYV
+16 ERPYDSLVGYV
-28 KGRYERARTR
+28 EARYERARTR
-38 RYTDEERWVQ
+38 RYSDEERWVQ
-48 AYRNYRGLYGPDV
+48 AYKNYRGIYGPDV

-76 KTKVLAAYGQLIDV
+76 KTKVLAAYGQLVDV

-96 FPIGIEPTAL
+96 FPIGVEPTTL
-106 PEGVLDTVHIDP
+106 PEGVVDTVHIDP
-118 KEQEQEDALEQIK
+118 KEQEQEQALEQI
-131 NQYGYA
+131 QDLYGSP
-137 GDGLDLKPGT
+137 GDGNDLQPGD
-147 TTDMLKEMLGPLQE
+147 TTDMLKDRLGPQTEELE
-161 DLEELE
+161 DLE

-174 QTQSAITFHPSM
+174 QTQSAVTFHPAM
-186 VAAKKMEKKI
+186 VAAKRMEKKI
-196 KDQLEESSATKHL
+196 KDQLEESSATKQL
-209 RHSVFE
+209 RFSVFE
-215 CVLFGTAIMKGPFA
+215 CVLFGTGVMKGPFA
-229 VDKEYANWD
+229 LDKEYPNWD
-238 EEGEYDP
+238 EEGDYDP
-245 IIKTIPKVEYTS
+245 IVKTIPKVEHTS

-264 PDAFNIEDAT
+264 PDAYNMEDAT
-274 YTIERHRLTRPQL
+274 YTVERHRMTRPQL

-294 FFRSKAIE
+294 FFRSKAIDD
-302 EAIGYG
+302 AIKYG
-308 ENYSQEWWEDSI
+308 ENYNQEWWEESLNDN
-320 QDAETASD
+320 DVASD
-328 FGNDGHSAGSGS
+328 FGGEGFSSYS
-340 GDVERFE
+340 GDVERFQ

-353 TIDKDIASLQDLEI
+353 TVDKEIVEMQGLEI
-367 PEKYI
+367 PEKFLK
-372 NDDEIQINCWVCN
+372 DDEIQINAWVCN
-385 NQILRFVINPFT
+385 GEILRFVINPFT

-513 YSYGQTGVQG
+513 YSYGQTGVMG

-531 SMLMGAASNS
+531 SMLMGAASNA

-558 EAIFAFNMQF
+558 EALFAFNMQF

-574 RGDLEVRARGTESFM
+574 KGDLEIRARGTESFM

-608 VLAPFAKF
+608 VIAPFAKF

-622 IAATMDLDVDK
+622 IASTMDLDVEK

-645 LLLQQMQQQIVE
+645 LLLQQMQQQMAE
-657 ENPQPPQGIDP
+657 QNPQPAQDP
-668 TGTGGGNIGTG
+668 TGAGGGNIGTG

-684 GEQGFATG
+684 GEQGFTTG
-692 GGPNEGTQQQQ
+692 GGPNAGTQQQQ
-703 QQAQAPQGGGQQ
+703 QQAQGGQGQQ
-715 IPPELMAMLQQGG
+715 IPPELMAMMQQQA

>member
-8 SALEDADA
+8 SALEEKTED
-16 EEETYDNLVSYV
+16 ERSYDSLVSYV
-28 KGRYERARTR
+28 EARYERAKTR
-38 RYTDEERWVQ
+38 RYSDEERWVQ
-48 AYRNYRGLYGPDV
+48 AYKNYRGIYGPDV

-76 KTKVLAAYGQLIDV
+76 KTKVLAAYGQLVDV

-96 FPIGIEPTAL
+96 FPIGVEPTAL
-106 PEGVLDTVHIDP
+106 PDGVVDSVHVDP
-118 KEQEQEDALEQIK
+118 KEQEQEKALEQIK
-131 NQYGYA
+131 DIYGSP
-137 GDGLDLKPGT
+137 GDGNDLQPGD
-147 TTDMLKEMLGPLQE
+147 TTDTLTERLGPQKEELE
-161 DLEELE
+161 DLE

-174 QTQSAITFHPSM
+174 QTQTAVTFHPAM

-215 CVLFGTAIMKGPFA
+215 CVLFGTAVMKGPFA
-229 VDKEYANWD
+229 LDKEYANWD
-238 EEGEYDP
+238 DKGDYDP
-245 IIKTIPKVEYTS
+245 IVKTIPRVEYVS

-264 PDAFNIEDAT
+264 PDAYNMEDAT
-274 YTIERHRLTRPQL
+274 YTVERHRLTRPQL

-294 FFRSKAIE
+294 FFRSKAIDD
-302 EAIGYG
+302 AIKMG
-308 ENYSQEWWEDSI
+308 ENYNQEWWEESLNDNEVS
-320 QDAETASD
+320 SD
-328 FGNDGHSAGSGS
+328 FGGEGYASNN
-340 GDVERFE
+340 GDVERYE

-353 TIDKDIASLQDLEI
+353 TIDKDIATIQNLEI
-367 PEKYI
+367 PEKFLK
-372 NDDEIQINCWVCN
+372 DDEIQVNAWVCN
-385 NQILRFVINPFT
+385 GEILRFVINPFT
-397 PKRIPYVASPYEI
+397 PKRIPYVASPYEL

-442 ILSGNLL
+442 VLSGNLL

-513 YSYGQTGVQG
+513 YSYGQTGVMG

-531 SMLMGAASNS
+531 SMLMGAASNA

-558 EAIFAFNMQF
+558 EALFAFNMQF

-574 RGDLEVRARGTESFM
+574 KGDLEIRARGTESFM

-645 LLLQQMQQQIVE
+645 LLLQQMQQQMAE
-657 ENPQPPQGIDP
+657 QNPQPAPDP
-668 TGTGGGNIGTG
+668 TGAGGGNIGTG

-684 GEQGFATG
+684 GEQGFTTG
-692 GGPNEGTQQQQ
+692 GGQNAGTQQQQ
-703 QQAQAPQGGGQQ
+703 QQAQGGQGQQ
-715 IPPELMAMLQQGG
+715 IPPELMAMLQQQA

>member
-1 MVDKNEL
+1 MVDENEI
-8 SALEDADA
+8 SALDDKKSDKK
-16 EEETYDNLVSYV
+16 YDNLVSYV
-28 KGRYERARTR
+28 NSRFKRAKTSRYS
-38 RYTDEERWVQ
+38 DEERWTQ

-76 KTKVLAAYGQLIDV
+76 KTKVLAAYGQIIDV

-96 FPIGIEPTAL
+96 FPIGVEPTII
-106 PEGVLDTVHIDP
+106 PEGVAESVHIDP
-118 KEQEQEDALEQIK
+118 KEQEQNRAMDEFKNLYGVPGDGNDLQPGDTTDALRERLGSLEDELK
-131 NQYGYA
+131 
-137 GDGLDLKPGT
+137 DLN
-147 TTDMLKEMLGPLQE
+147 
-161 DLEELE
+161 

-174 QTQSAITFHPSM
+174 QTQSAITFNPAM
-186 VAAKKMEKKI
+186 AAAKKMEKKI
-196 KDQLEESSATKHL
+196 KDQLEESAATKHL

-238 EEGEYDP
+238 EEGNYEP
-245 IIKTIPKVEYTS
+245 SVVTVPKVEHTS

-264 PDAFNIEDAT
+264 PDAFNIEDCT
-274 YTIERHRLTRPQL
+274 YVVERHRLTRSQI

-294 FFRSKAIE
+294 FFRKDAIE
-302 EAIGYG
+302 EAILSG
-308 ENYSQEWWEDSI
+308 ENYDREWWEESLTDNEVSS
-320 QDAETASD
+320 E
-328 FGNDGHSAGSGS
+328 FGSGNYS
-340 GDVERFE
+340 GGSDVERFE

-353 TIDKDIASLQDLEI
+353 TIDKEIAESHGLEI
-367 PEKYI
+367 PKQQL
-372 NDDEIQINCWVCN
+372 NDEEIQINCWTCN
-385 NQILRFVINPFT
+385 DEILRLVINPFT
-397 PKRIPYVASPYEI
+397 PKRIPYVASPYEL

-415 FGVGLAENMDDT
+415 FGVGLSENMDDT

-558 EAIFAFNMQF
+558 EALFAFNMQF

-657 ENPQPPQGIDP
+657 DNPQPPQDP
-668 TGTGGGNIGTG
+668 TGAGGGNIGTG

-692 GGPNEGTQQQQ
+692 GGPNAGTQQQQ
-703 QQAQAPQGGGQQ
+703 QQAQAPQGQGGGQQ
-715 IPPELMAMLQQGG
+715 IPPEIMAMMQQGG